1 MKTLMLIIAMLT
13 AFASVQA
20 INVTNVDAETTTGEE
35 EIKKVKIKV
44 KSVWFKNK
52 EAKALEKEMADL
64 EGIEEVYV
72 CPFRSKAI
80 VEYNPEKVDVDEMT
94 NVIEEEGYDYKL

>member
-13 AFASVQA
+13 VFISVQA

-35 EIKKVKIKV
+35 EVKKVKIKV

-52 EAKALEKEMADL
+52 EAKALEKEIADL
-64 EGIEEVYV
+64 DGIEEVYV

-80 VEYNPEKVDVDEMT
+80 VEYNPDVVFVDDIEQ
-94 NVIEEEGYDYKL
+94 VILDEGYGVK